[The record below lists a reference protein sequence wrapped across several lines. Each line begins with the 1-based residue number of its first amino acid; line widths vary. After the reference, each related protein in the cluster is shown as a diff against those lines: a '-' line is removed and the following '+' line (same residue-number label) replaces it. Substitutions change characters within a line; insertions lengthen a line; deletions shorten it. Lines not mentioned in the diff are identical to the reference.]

1 MNLTK
6 NLFLVYSR
14 VQYLSMVYKPA
25 QKERILRKKRN
36 NYEVCTAKSKHFR
49 LLPRKYVSPRK
60 ADNSY
65 NSYS

>member
-14 VQYLSMVYKPA
+14 VQYLSMVYNPA

-36 NYEVCTAKSKHFR
+36 NCVYCKGVYCKIETFPS
-49 LLPRKYVSPRK
+49 SP
-60 ADNSY
+60 
-65 NSYS
+65 